1 MKTFIEILISVAFL
15 TGLYFMFKVSHAS
28 EVDKQ
33 YTIGYDNGGK

>member
-1 MKTFIEILISVAFL
+1 MKNFIEILIGVAFL
-15 TGLYFMFKVSHAS
+15 TGLYFMFHAPYAS

>member
-1 MKTFIEILISVAFL
+1 MKIFVEILISVAFFA
-15 TGLYFMFKVSHAS
+15 GLYFMFNAPYSS